1 MDNATP
7 RNMTPSV
14 PPLFSEARMRLFST
28 HRASCDDMSSDCRW
42 RTEGR
47 YRVQR
52 TILEQNKNGHA
63 EAFAVEREKAPPLK
77 VEGSQ
82 MRVERLGE
90 TSHPCSV
97 ETSIANAIGLP
108 QHTNSSM
115 YAAGNEFKHP

>member
-1 MDNATP
+1 
-7 RNMTPSV
+7 MTPSV
-14 PPLFSEARMRLFST
+14 PLLFSEARMRLFSA
-28 HRASCDDMSSDCRW
+28 HRASCDDMSRDCR
-42 RTEGR
+42 RRAEGR

-52 TILEQNKNGHA
+52 AIPKQNKKNAHT
-63 EAFAVEREKAPPLK
+63 EAFVVDRENCAPLEP
-77 VEGSQ
+77 EGSQ

-90 TSHPCSV
+90 TSHSCSV